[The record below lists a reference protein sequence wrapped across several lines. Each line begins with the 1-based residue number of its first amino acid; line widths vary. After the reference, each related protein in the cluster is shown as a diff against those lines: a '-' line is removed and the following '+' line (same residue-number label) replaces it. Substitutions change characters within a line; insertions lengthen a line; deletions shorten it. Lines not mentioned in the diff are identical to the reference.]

1 MNTFEHSIKLIHCC
15 RREKITKST
24 KLLFSCSIMSDSLWP
39 HGLQHA
45 RHPCPSP
52 SLSLLKLMFIEFVMA
67 SSHLILCRPFLLL
80 SSIFPSIRVF
90 LMSQLFTSGD
100 QSFGASAS
108 VLPMIIQGWF
118 PLGLIGLISLLFNKT
133 LKMAIVHHSS
143 IFQKESLEWIYQ
155 NPVCFWTP
163 TLVPHSSF

>member
-15 RREKITKST
+15 RGEKITKST
-24 KLLFSCSIMSDSLWP
+24 KLFSCSIMSDSLWP

-45 RHPCPSP
+45 RLPCPSP
-52 SLSLLKLMFIEFVMA
+52 SPSLLKLMFIEFVMA

-118 PLGLIGLISLLFNKT
+118 HLGLIGLISLLFNKT

-143 IFQKESLEWIYQ
+143 IFQKESLEWIYR